1 MYSTSGQDV
10 LFANKTERVK
20 KERKRLLFIDS
31 RDKDDTFTDPFSYTI
46 FFDNQN
52 SNQNSKMK
60 SIGVGPMYNVS
71 QIEIKAINFPRIK
84 RDNDSSLDNDCSLS
98 ANYHIYEQYG
108 ILSIKELKDPID
120 STDVASHRTSCV
132 FFFDGTDSPQTIY
145 PIEGNGR
152 IFKPTDTI
160 RSLDRLT
167 IEFRKY
173 GSKEPLSTLNTEEEN
188 IDHSIL
194 FEITTL
200 V

>member
-31 RDKDDTFTDPFSYTI
+31 RDKDVTFTDPFSYTI

-84 RDNDSSLDNDCSLS
+84 QGDT
-98 ANYHIYEQYG
+98 YEQYG

-152 IFKPTDTI
+152 IFRPTDTI

-173 GSKEPLSTLNTEEEN
+173 GSKEPLLGTNTEGN
-188 IDHSIL
+188 LDHSIL

>member
-31 RDKDDTFTDPFSYTI
+31 RDKDVTFTDPFSYTI

-52 SNQNSKMK
+52 SNQNSNQMK

-71 QIEIKAINFPRIK
+71 QIEIKAINFPRILQ
-84 RDNDSSLDNDCSLS
+84 DDSLT
-98 ANYHIYEQYG
+98 YEQYG

-173 GSKEPLSTLNTEEEN
+173 GSKEPLSTSNTEGSN
-188 IDHSIL
+188 TDHSIL

>member
-20 KERKRLLFIDS
+20 NERKRLLFIDS
-31 RDKDDTFTDPFSYTI
+31 RDKDSKYDPFSYTI

-52 SNQNSKMK
+52 SMN
-60 SIGVGPMYNVS
+60 SIGIGPMYNVS
-71 QIEIKAINFPRIK
+71 QIEIKAINFPRIFQDK
-84 RDNDSSLDNDCSLS
+84 LNGT
-98 ANYHIYEQYG
+98 YEQYG
-108 ILSIKELKDPID
+108 ILSIKELMDPID
-120 STDVASHRTSCV
+120 STDVASHRASCV

-152 IFKPTDTI
+152 IFKPADTI

-167 IEFRKY
+167 IEFRRY
-173 GSKEPLSTLNTEEEN
+173 GFKEPLSGENTEGAATEN